1 MKNFFLKKK
10 SNIKIFD
17 LGDHPFADTFISK
30 NDLKKKEPIYPLR
43 CVLDKKSGCIFNEV
57 ITSDKKRYNLYDY
70 SYTSSNSNYS
80 KNYWREYAVE
90 FKKKYRSQ
98 GKILEV
104 GCNDGFLLE
113 HLNKKGFESYGC
125 DASKFI
131 SNLSKNRKI
140 KVMNYIFDFKN
151 SKKKQK
157 KIGKVDYVIANNVVN
172 HSNNP
177 DDFVK
182 GVENILNDDGYFI
195 FEQPYWLEMM
205 KTSRIDQIYHE
216 HITYFTIKFSKWL
229 LQRHGLYLYDF
240 EITPY
245 HGGSLRLVAK
255 KNINFNNKNQKKINS
270 GINREVKFGLFN
282 KSIYQN
288 INAKLQNKKK
298 ILHKKIDY
306 FKKRNYK
313 IIGIGA
319 AAKANTFLC
328 YFGLDNKII
337 DFITDAS
344 KFKIGK
350 LTPKTRIP
358 IYADEKLKK
367 INIKIVAIIL
377 RFVANVKTIYLV
389 INRVLIVFNAGL
401 GTRLWL

>member
-1 MKNFFLKKK
+1 MKNFILKKK
-10 SNIKIFD
+10 SSISIFD
-17 LGDHPFADTFISK
+17 LGNHPFADTFISK
-30 NDLKKKEPIYPLR
+30 YDLKKKEPIYPLR
-43 CVLDKKSGCIFNEV
+43 CFLDKKSGCIFNEV

-80 KNYWREYAVE
+80 KNYWREYAIE
-90 FKKKYRSQ
+90 FKKKYGSKR
-98 GKILEV
+98 KILEV

-113 HLNKKGFESYGC
+113 HLNKKGFETYGC

-131 SNLSKNRKI
+131 SNLSKNKNI

-151 SKKKQK
+151 SKKIKK

-177 DDFVK
+177 DEFVK
-182 GVENILNDDGYFI
+182 GVKNILNDNGCFI

-205 KTSRIDQIYHE
+205 KASRIDQIYHE

-229 LQRHGLYLYDF
+229 LQRHGMYLYDF
-240 EITPY
+240 ELTPY
-245 HGGSLRLVAK
+245 HGGSLRLIAK
-255 KNINFNNKNQKKINS
+255 KNIDFDNKNQKKINS
-270 GINREVKFGLFN
+270 GINREVKFGLFK

-288 INAKLQNKKK
+288 INLKLQSKKK

-306 FKKRNYK
+306 FKKKNYT

-328 YFGLDNKII
+328 YFELDNKII

-358 IYADEKLKK
+358 IYPDEKLK
-367 INIKIVAIIL
+367 NTNLKIVAIIL
-377 RFVANVKTIYLV
+377 SWNISNILKKKLKKLNKNLKFLDI
-389 INRVLIVFNAGL
+389 
-401 GTRLWL
+401 

>member
-17 LGDHPFADTFISK
+17 LGEHPFADTFISK

-80 KNYWREYAVE
+80 KNYWREYAIE

-113 HLNKKGFESYGC
+113 HLNKKGFETYGC

-131 SNLSKNRKI
+131 SNLSKDKKI

-151 SKKKQK
+151 SKKIKK

-177 DDFVK
+177 DDFFK
-182 GVENILNDDGYFI
+182 GVKNILNDDGYFI

-270 GINREVKFGLFN
+270 GINREVKLGLFN
-282 KSIYQN
+282 KNIYKN
-288 INAKLQNKKK
+288 INTKLQNKKK

-328 YFGLDNKII
+328 YFGLDNKTI

-350 LTPKTRIP
+350 STPKTRIP

-367 INIKIVAIIL
+367 INVKIVAIIL
-377 RFVANVKTIYLV
+377 SWNISSILKKKLKK
-389 INRVLIVFNAGL
+389 FNKNL
-401 GTRLWL
+401 KFLDL

>member
-17 LGDHPFADTFISK
+17 LGEHPFADTFISK

-80 KNYWREYAVE
+80 KNYWREYAIE

-113 HLNKKGFESYGC
+113 HLNKKGFETYGC

-131 SNLSKNRKI
+131 SNLSKDKKI

-151 SKKKQK
+151 SKKIKK

-177 DDFVK
+177 DDFFK
-182 GVENILNDDGYFI
+182 GVKNILNDDGYFI

-270 GINREVKFGLFN
+270 GINREVKLGLFN
-282 KSIYQN
+282 KNIYKN
-288 INAKLQNKKK
+288 INTKLQNKKK

-328 YFGLDNKII
+328 YFGLDNKTI

-367 INIKIVAIIL
+367 INVKIVAIIL
-377 RFVANVKTIYLV
+377 SWNISSILKKKLKK
-389 INRVLIVFNAGL
+389 FNKNL
-401 GTRLWL
+401 KFLDL

>member
-80 KNYWREYAVE
+80 KNYWREYAIE

-113 HLNKKGFESYGC
+113 HLNKKGFETYGC

-131 SNLSKNRKI
+131 SNLSKDKKI

-151 SKKKQK
+151 SKKIKK

-177 DDFVK
+177 DDFFK
-182 GVENILNDDGYFI
+182 GVKNILNDDGYFI

-270 GINREVKFGLFN
+270 GINREVKLGLFN
-282 KSIYQN
+282 KNIYKN
-288 INAKLQNKKK
+288 INTKLQNKKK

-328 YFGLDNKII
+328 YFGLDNKTI

-350 LTPKTRIP
+350 STPKTRIP

-367 INIKIVAIIL
+367 INVKIVAIIL
-377 RFVANVKTIYLV
+377 SWNISSILKKKLKKLNKNLKFLD
-389 INRVLIVFNAGL
+389 L
-401 GTRLWL
+401 